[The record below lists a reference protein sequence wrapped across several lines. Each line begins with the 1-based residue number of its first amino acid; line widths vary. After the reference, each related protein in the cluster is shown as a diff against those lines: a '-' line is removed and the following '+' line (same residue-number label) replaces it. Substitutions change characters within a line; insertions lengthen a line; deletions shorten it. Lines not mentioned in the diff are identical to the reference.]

1 MSERLKRAIPAAA
14 AALTCCALTILVMV
28 IIDAKDSPNAI
39 NRTPALMQESGTNQ
53 MGATQ

>member
-14 AALTCCALTILVMV
+14 AALTCCALTILV